1 MNSADTLADLW
12 NSAGLPVQTLD
23 HAVLTGTDPVFP
35 SSFAVGTAA
44 QTPIAA
50 AALAA
55 CELGHLRGQPRQRV
69 AVDMAA
75 AALECTGWFSLDGKV
90 PPLWDRFSGLYAC
103 ADGWVRI
110 HTNFAHHRD
119 GALGLLGLTP
129 STATRADAEQ
139 AMRGWRAAEF
149 EQAAADAGLVVSML
163 RSFEAWDAHPQG
175 QAVAGLP
182 LMTFERI
189 GDAPPNPLPPLGALE
204 RPLTGLRVLDLTRIL
219 AGPVCGRALAA
230 YGADV
235 MLVNAPHLPNIK
247 SIADTSRGKLSAH
260 VDLRSADG
268 KATLARMASQA
279 HVFVQG
285 YRPGGLETLGFGP
298 EELARKKPGIVYVSL
313 SAYGHTGPWQA
324 RRGFDSLVQTAMGFN
339 HAEAAA
345 ATQEAASAG
354 VASDAAAPR
363 PLPMQI
369 LDYATG
375 HLMAFAA
382 SAALHRQAVEG
393 GSWHVRLSL
402 AQTGQWLRS
411 LGRVRN
417 GFEAKPPD
425 RRPHLES
432 SASGFGA
439 LVGLRHSAQ
448 LSATPWRWVRP
459 SVLPGTSAPCWPD

>member
-1 MNSADTLADLW
+1 MNPAAYPAATPLLALADLW
-12 NSAGLPVQTLD
+12 SYGGLPAQALP
-23 HAVLTGTDPVFP
+23 HAVLTGSDTVFP

-44 QTPIAA
+44 QTSMAA

-55 CELGHLRGQPRQRV
+55 SELGHLRGQSRQQV
-69 AVDMAA
+69 TVDMAP

-90 PPLWDRFSGLYAC
+90 PLLWDKFSGLYEC
-103 ADGWVRI
+103 AEGWVRI
-110 HTNFAHHRD
+110 HTNFAHHRV
-119 GALGLLGLTP
+119 GALRLMGLAHG
-129 STATRADAEQ
+129 TATRADAEQ

-149 EQAAADAGLVVSML
+149 EQAAADAGLVVAML
-163 RSFEAWDAHPQG
+163 RSFDAWDAQPQG
-175 QAVAGLP
+175 QAVAALR
-182 LMTFERI
+182 LMSFERI
-189 GDAPPNPLPPLGALE
+189 GHAPPNPLPPLGAQD

-235 MLVNAPHLPNIK
+235 MLINAPHLPNIE

-260 VDLRSADG
+260 VDLRTADG
-268 KATLARMASQA
+268 KATLARLVSQS

-285 YRPGGLETLGFGP
+285 YRPGALASHGFGP
-298 EELARKKPGIVYVSL
+298 QDLARQKPGIVHVSL

-345 ATQEAASAG
+345 AG
-354 VASDAAAPR
+354 SDAPK

-382 SAALHRQAVEG
+382 SAALHRQAREG

-411 LGRVRN
+411 LGRISDAFGV
-417 GFEAKPPD
+417 KPPD
-425 RRPHLES
+425 RLPYLES
-432 SASGFGA
+432 SVSGFGE

-448 LSATPWRWVRP
+448 LAATPCRWDRP
-459 SVLPGTSAPCWPD
+459 SMPPGTSPPVWP

>member
-1 MNSADTLADLW
+1 MNPADTLADLW
-12 NSAGLPVQTLD
+12 HSCGLPAQALE
-23 HAVLTGTDPVFP
+23 HAVLMGRDPVFR

-44 QTPIAA
+44 QTSIAA

-55 CELGHLRGQPRQRV
+55 CELGHLRGQSPQQV
-69 AVDMAA
+69 TVDMASA
-75 AALECTGWFSLDGKV
+75 AMECTGWFSLDGKV
-90 PPLWDRFSGLYAC
+90 PALWDKFSGLYAC

-110 HTNFAHHRD
+110 HTNFTHHRE
-119 GALGLLGLTP
+119 GALRLMGLAPT
-129 STATRADAEQ
+129 TEARATRADAEQ
-139 AMRGWRAAEF
+139 AMKSWRATEF
-149 EQAAADAGLVVSML
+149 EQAAADAGLVVAAL
-163 RSFEAWDAHPQG
+163 RSFDAWDAHPQG

-189 GDAPPNPLPPLGALE
+189 GDAPPMALPQLGALD
-204 RPLTGLRVLDLTRIL
+204 RPLGGLRVLDLTRIL

-235 MLVNAPHLPNIK
+235 MLINAPHLPNIE

-260 VDLRSADG
+260 VDLRTAEG
-268 KATLARMASQA
+268 KATLARLVSQS

-285 YRPGGLETLGFGP
+285 YRPGALASLGFGP
-298 EELARKKPGIVYVSL
+298 QEVAQQRPGIVCVSL

-345 ATQEAASAG
+345 AGS
-354 VASDAAAPR
+354 AAPK
-363 PLPMQI
+363 PLPMPI

-382 SAALHRQAVEG
+382 SAALHRQAREG
-393 GSWHVRLSL
+393 GSWHVRMSL

-411 LGRVRN
+411 LGRVGD
-417 GFEAKPPD
+417 GFGTKPPD

-432 SASGFGA
+432 SASGFGE
-439 LVGLRHSAQ
+439 LVGFRHSAQ
-448 LSATPWRWVRP
+448 LVATPCRWDRP
-459 SVLPGTSAPCWPD
+459 SMPPGTSPPAWP

>member
-1 MNSADTLADLW
+1 MTPTAALADIW
-12 NSAGLPVQTLD
+12 HCADLPAAALGY
-23 HAVLTGTDPVFP
+23 AVLTGSDPVFP

-44 QTPIAA
+44 QTSIAA

-55 CELGHLRGQPRQRV
+55 CEWGHLRGQKRQQV
-69 AVDMAA
+69 TVDMAP

-90 PPLWDRFSGLYAC
+90 PPLWDKFSGLYEC
-103 ADGWVRI
+103 TDGWVRI
-110 HTNFAHHRD
+110 HTNFAHHRT
-119 GALGLLGLTP
+119 GALRLMGLDP
-129 STATRADAEQ
+129 DTATRTDAEQ

-149 EQAAADAGLVVSML
+149 EQAAADAGLVVAAL

-175 QAVAGLP
+175 QAVAALP

-189 GDAPPNPLPPLGALE
+189 GDAPPMALPPLGALD
-204 RPLTGLRVLDLTRIL
+204 RPLARPLSGLRVLDLTRIL

-260 VDLRSADG
+260 VDLCTTHG
-268 KATLARMASQA
+268 KATLASLVNQS

-285 YRPGGLETLGFGP
+285 YRPGAIAAHGLDP
-298 EELARKKPGIVYVSL
+298 QDLARLRPGIVCVSL

-324 RRGFDSLVQTAMGFN
+324 RRGFDSLLQTAMGFN
-339 HAEAAA
+339 HAEAAC
-345 ATQEAASAG
+345 ES
-354 VASDAAAPR
+354 SSAAPR

-375 HLMAFAA
+375 HLMAFAV
-382 SAALHRQAVEG
+382 SAALHRQAREG
-393 GSWHVRLSL
+393 GSWHARLSL

-411 LGRVRN
+411 LGRISG
-417 GFEAKPPD
+417 GFGVTPPN
-425 RRPHLES
+425 RRPFVES
-432 SASGFGA
+432 SASGFGE
-439 LVGLRHSAQ
+439 LVAFKHSAQ
-448 LSATPWRWVRP
+448 LAATPCRWALP
-459 SVLPGTSAPCWPD
+459 SVPPGSSPPAWP

>member
-1 MNSADTLADLW
+1 MNPADTLARLW
-12 NSAGLPVQTLD
+12 QFDDLPVQALPY
-23 HAVLTGTDPVFP
+23 AVLTGSDPVFP

-44 QTPIAA
+44 QASIAA

-55 CELGHLRGQPRQRV
+55 CELGHLRGQSRQQV
-69 AVDMAA
+69 TVDMAP

-90 PPLWDRFSGLYAC
+90 PPLWDKFSGLYAC

-110 HTNFAHHRD
+110 HTNFVHHRD
-119 GALGLLGLTP
+119 GALRLMGLAP
-129 STATRADAEQ
+129 DTATRADAEQ
-139 AMRGWRAAEF
+139 AMQVWRVAEF
-149 EQAAADAGLVVSML
+149 EQAAADAGLVVAAL
-163 RSFEAWDAHPQG
+163 RSFDDWDAHPQG
-175 QAVAGLP
+175 QAVAALP

-189 GDAPPNPLPPLGALE
+189 GDAPPVALPPLGAGD

-235 MLVNAPHLPNIK
+235 MLLNAPHLPNIE

-260 VDLRSADG
+260 VDLRTVAG
-268 KATLARMASQA
+268 KATLTRLVSQS
-279 HVFVQG
+279 HVVVQG
-285 YRPGGLETLGFGP
+285 YRPGALASLGFGP
-298 EELARKKPGIVYVSL
+298 QEVARQKPGIVYVSL
-313 SAYGHTGPWQA
+313 SDYGHTGPWQA

-339 HAEAAA
+339 DAEATAA
-345 ATQEAASAG
+345 GSAT
-354 VASDAAAPR
+354 PK

-382 SAALHRQAVEG
+382 SAALHRQAIGG

-402 AQTGQWLRS
+402 AQTGQWLRG
-411 LGRVRN
+411 LGRVRD
-417 GFEAKPPD
+417 GFGVKPPD
-425 RRPHLES
+425 RRPLLES
-432 SASGFGA
+432 SPSGFGA

-448 LSATPWRWVRP
+448 LSSTPCLWVRP
-459 SVLPGTSAPCWPD
+459 SMPPGTSPSAWP